1 MEIKNTHYH
10 HHLDSIVVIHKIF
23 TFSVYLILLLPQSGT
38 RGIWFSRSGHN
49 NIIWTVWKSIAT
61 MPVRA
66 HFSGHIKQGYA
77 IPWVPGID
85 CQLLLES
92 RVLIWAQIWQCRLNK
107 SCAKPTND
115 FFEER
120 NLPNSPYFEGKFLV
134 ISIFRHYYIT
144 WDHKKQSRI
153 LKIYYITI
161 WPIAKFRAF
170 VLWIHRTLKKIM
182 LAKFCSFNL

>member
-1 MEIKNTHYH
+1 
-10 HHLDSIVVIHKIF
+10 
-23 TFSVYLILLLPQSGT
+23 
-38 RGIWFSRSGHN
+38 
-49 NIIWTVWKSIAT
+49 
-61 MPVRA
+61 MPVHA
-66 HFSGHIKQGYA
+66 HFSAHIKQGYP

-92 RVLIWAQIWQCRLNK
+92 RVLICAQIWQCMLNK
-107 SCAKPTND
+107 SCAKATND

-120 NLPNSPYFEGKFLV
+120 NMPNSPYFEGKFLV
-134 ISIFRHYYIT
+134 IAIFRHYYIT

-170 VLWIHRTLKKIM
+170 LLWIHRTLKKIL
-182 LAKFCSFNL
+182 LAKFCSFNLWIGRILKIILIYYLIFSQFGSFPPLVDARESTYPHKIVQIKYKIVFKF